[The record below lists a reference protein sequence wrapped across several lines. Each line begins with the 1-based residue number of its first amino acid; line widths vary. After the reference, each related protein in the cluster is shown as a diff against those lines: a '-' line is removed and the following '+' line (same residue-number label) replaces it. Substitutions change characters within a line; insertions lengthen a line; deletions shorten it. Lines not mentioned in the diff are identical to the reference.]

1 MDPDAVRLQAIRL
14 KRMPGRAISD
24 PPRGLGSSSAASW
37 WPAVRIVASAV
48 MLGLLLPRMH
58 LPSLL
63 PPGHHGDTIV
73 YLLLGLLTTLGG
85 IVLSAWRWQRVLAV
99 FDADTRLPN
108 LVSHYLAGQFV
119 GNFLPSTIGG
129 DVLRVSRLS
138 ATSEVPGSSVFA
150 SVVIERLTGWIVLP
164 LLALAGLLF
173 RPSLLRLGVASRLA
187 LALSFGTLLL
197 LVGIV
202 SAAGSS
208 RVAGRFARNEGWTR
222 FIGAVHLGVDSLRR
236 RPQAA
241 AGVLGVATVYQLSP
255 VLAAWF
261 ATRALGLHLPMM
273 ALLAFTPV
281 VAIAQVLP
289 LSLNGL
295 GIREGAF
302 VLFLGPLGVAAGQ
315 AVAVGLIVYAMT
327 LAVSLLG
334 APAFAVGGRSR
345 AVSI

>member
-1 MDPDAVRLQAIRL
+1 MQ
-14 KRMPGRAISD
+14 GRAI
-24 PPRGLGSSSAASW
+24 PGGSSRREPSAPAPSW
-37 WPAVRIVASAV
+37 WRAARIVASAV

-58 LPSLL
+58 LPGLL
-63 PPGHHGDTIV
+63 PDGHHGDTFA
-73 YLLLGLLTTLGG
+73 YLLLALLTTLGG

-129 DVLRVSRLS
+129 DVLRVSRLTNS
-138 ATSEVPGSSVFA
+138 STVPGTSVFA

-164 LLALAGLLF
+164 LLTLSGLLLS
-173 RPSLLRLGVASRLA
+173 PSLLRLGMASRLA
-187 LALSFGTLLL
+187 LALSIGTLLL
-197 LVGIV
+197 LVAIV
-202 SAAGSS
+202 AAAGSH
-208 RVAGRFARNEGWTR
+208 RMAGRFARNEGWTR

-241 AGVLGVATVYQLSP
+241 AGIVAVATVYQLSP

-261 ATRALGLHLPMM
+261 ATRALGLHLPMV

-315 AVAVGLIVYAMT
+315 AVAVGLIVYALT

-334 APAFAVGGRSR
+334 APAFAVGSRR